1 MLDKLVRNG
10 DNLSMRKL
18 FLMLFVFLIGFSP
31 TLTIFSTSAET
42 PAEYICVA
50 NYCYLYSSPSFTS
63 SKVQVDGADVRAMHK
78 DIVNL
83 ELINSEPVEY
93 PDSEGMI
100 FYKVESFQNNAFDS
114 AYIFSDY
121 VTKNTSSIETYP
133 AFNASINTATDL
145 MEINGET
152 LTPISV
158 LEKGVRVY
166 LYEGFNGA
174 LTYTPVAV
182 RIDNT
187 LQYGYVFTDH
197 ITPDGINPFIIYA
210 SIIAVACIG
219 IVIALLFMKNKKWHK

>member
-18 FLMLFVFLIGFSP
+18 FLMLFVFHIGFSP

-63 SKVQVDGADVRAMHK
+63 SKVQVDGADVRIMHK
-78 DIVNL
+78 DVVVL
-83 ELINSEPVEY
+83 EIIDSEPVEY

-114 AYIFSDY
+114 AYIFSDH
-121 VTKNTSSIETYP
+121 VTKNASSIETYP

-158 LEKGVRVY
+158 LEKGERVY

-187 LQYGYVFTDH
+187 LQYGYVFTEH